1 MKKYI
6 VRMSMLKASLLL
18 GLYSMAGN
26 ITAQDRS
33 LSPENRNLCG
43 TVLNARDGK
52 PLAAVR
58 VMVVGTEI
66 GAMTKTDGTFCLSL
80 PAQQGTVRLQVQ
92 RFGFAVQ
99 TIEQP
104 LETMPSKPLII
115 RLAERI
121 FETENVTVTAR
132 EESRHSQG
140 STVSRIDR
148 AAIEHVQASN
158 LADVLQLVPGQL
170 AQNPSFQSEQQSLLR
185 QNPTNADANR
195 ANALGTAVV
204 MDGTPLSNNAN
215 MQSNVTILNSGPS
228 ALPPFSSVA
237 GRGVDLREV
246 PAANI
251 ASVEV
256 IRGIPSVRHGDLTA
270 GAILVETF
278 AGAMKP
284 QVLLR
289 ANPNAVE
296 GDISAGFGNGVSESG
311 FNAGLNVVRSQEDPR
326 VTTDNFYRLTANAA
340 WTQPWVVSELGAPVL
355 STTLRLAYT
364 TTLDESLDDPDDR
377 LFLRERFSREWRLR
391 TNLNGFWRFSA
402 PNAPPNPASVL
413 RWTFSATTGE
423 QNSFFQDL
431 ITRSDIFPITAA
443 TPRIGADTTVQ
454 GIFAPV
460 EYLNKTTVSG
470 RPLNLYGRVEASHL
484 LTIAA
489 DDEGSTLALKP
500 LVGVEYRLDANF
512 GAGRQFNVL
521 TPPRQNY
528 SVGERPRSFDDIP
541 PLSQASAYA
550 EILASGGI
558 FKRPFSLVAGVRY
571 DNVAPLSFTQ
581 GRFGTTLVPRIN
593 ASFEPIS
600 GLELRT
606 GYGITAKAPVL
617 AHLYPNPQFFDVVNY
632 SYFASNPAER
642 LVVLTSRAITTAPE
656 SARAFTTEKAEIGF
670 NTRFEG
676 FRTTLVAYREHTRGA
691 FGISRLV
698 HAMPFARLRATS
710 FPRNMPPIL
719 APEPMRLD
727 TFLGQYDTPTASRTI
742 QTSGIEW
749 TIDAPEIAPLRT
761 TINLSGAWTLSTAT
775 DEALEAD
782 YGALTRFANA
792 PPRIGVFLNDE
803 QRESERLVT
812 SLRIINRFPE
822 LGLVLSWLVQTV
834 WQERDRF
841 LALSEIPRGFVD
853 KSGRMTLISQAQAE
867 GDNFKDIRRPFD
879 ARLLLTEDRPPLW
892 LVNMRLTKTLPAGLQ
907 LSFYVNNLFADR
919 PLYFQRR
926 NERFTERNINLFFG
940 LELQYAI
947 PLEINK

>member
-1 MKKYI
+1 MKRSCCSLFI
-6 VRMSMLKASLLL
+6 ASLLAW
-18 GLYSMAGN
+18 SMVNEAN
-26 ITAQDRS
+26 AQESR
-33 LSPENRNLCG
+33 LCG
-43 TVLNARDGK
+43 TVVHARDGK

-58 VMVVGTEI
+58 VLVVGTES
-66 GAMTKTDGTFCLSL
+66 GAMTKSDGTFCLNI
-80 PAQQGTVRLQVQ
+80 PEQQGVVRLQVQ
-92 RFGFAVQ
+92 CFGFALQ
-99 TIEQP
+99 T
-104 LETMPSKPLII
+104 LEVHLGKPVLV

-121 FETENVTVTAR
+121 FETADVTVTAR

-140 STVSRIDR
+140 STVTRIDR

-158 LADVLQLVPGQL
+158 LADVLQLLPGQL
-170 AQNPSFQSEQQSLLR
+170 AQNPSFQSERQSLLR

-215 MQSNVTILNSGPS
+215 MQSNVTILNANPS

-289 ANPNAVE
+289 ANPNAAE

-311 FNAGLNVVRSQEDPR
+311 FNAGLNVVRSQDDPR
-326 VTTDNFYRLTANAA
+326 ITTENFYRLTANAA
-340 WTQPWVVSELGAPVL
+340 WTQPWVVSERGAPVL

-413 RWTFSATTGE
+413 RWTLSATTGE

-443 TPRIGADTTVQ
+443 TPRIGADTTAQ

-489 DDEGSTLALKP
+489 DNSGATLALKP

-512 GAGRQFNVL
+512 GAGRQFDVL
-521 TPPRQNY
+521 KPPRQNY
-528 SVGERPRSFDDIP
+528 SVGERPRSFDDVP
-541 PLSQASAYA
+541 PLAQASAYA
-550 EILASGGI
+550 EILASGEI
-558 FKRPFSLVAGVRY
+558 FKQPFSLVAGVRY
-571 DNVAPLSFTQ
+571 DNVAPVSLTE

-600 GLELRT
+600 GLELRA

-642 LVVLTSRAITTAPE
+642 LVVMTTRAVSTAPTA
-656 SARAFTTEKAEIGF
+656 ARAFTTEKAEIGT
-670 NTRFEG
+670 NARLEG
-676 FRTTLVAYREHTRGA
+676 FRATLVAYNEETRGA
-691 FGISRLV
+691 FGISRVV

-727 TFLGQYDTPTASRTI
+727 TFLGLYDTPTPSRRISTR
-742 QTSGIEW
+742 GVEW
-749 TIDAPEIAPLRT
+749 TFDAPEITPLRT

-775 DEALEAD
+775 DEALEVD

-812 SLRIINRFPE
+812 SVRVINRFPE

-834 WQERDRF
+834 WIERDRF

-853 KSGRMTLISQAQAE
+853 KTGQMTMISQVQAE
-867 GDNFKDIRRPFD
+867 SDDFKDIRRPFD
-879 ARLLLTEDRPPLW
+879 KRLLLVEERPPLW
-892 LVNMRLTKTLPAGLQ
+892 LVNMRLSKTLPAGLQ
-907 LSFYVNNLFADR
+907 LAFYVNNLFADR

-926 NERFTERNINLFFG
+926 NERFTERNIPLFFG

>member
-617 AHLYPNPQFFDVVNY
+617 AHLYPNPQFFDVVN
-632 SYFASNPAER
+632 
-642 LVVLTSRAITTAPE
+642 
-656 SARAFTTEKAEIGF
+656 
-670 NTRFEG
+670 
-676 FRTTLVAYREHTRGA
+676 
-691 FGISRLV
+691 
-698 HAMPFARLRATS
+698 
-710 FPRNMPPIL
+710 
-719 APEPMRLD
+719 
-727 TFLGQYDTPTASRTI
+727 
-742 QTSGIEW
+742 
-749 TIDAPEIAPLRT
+749 
-761 TINLSGAWTLSTAT
+761 
-775 DEALEAD
+775 
-782 YGALTRFANA
+782 
-792 PPRIGVFLNDE
+792 
-803 QRESERLVT
+803 
-812 SLRIINRFPE
+812 
-822 LGLVLSWLVQTV
+822 
-834 WQERDRF
+834 
-841 LALSEIPRGFVD
+841 
-853 KSGRMTLISQAQAE
+853 
-867 GDNFKDIRRPFD
+867 
-879 ARLLLTEDRPPLW
+879 
-892 LVNMRLTKTLPAGLQ
+892 
-907 LSFYVNNLFADR
+907 
-919 PLYFQRR
+919 
-926 NERFTERNINLFFG
+926 
-940 LELQYAI
+940 
-947 PLEINK
+947 